1 MPKLP
6 ASNSLASLAG
16 RLPPHPSVLLQ
27 RPLELVPPPPSFPS
41 HLSQAGPPLLGQRA
55 YPSLPHSSLPWDL
68 AAPLHPD
75 GHPAGPP
82 LQLQANYSPQYEP
95 NYNGPPVA
103 GLPLQLQLQANYSP
117 QYEPSYNGP
126 PVHSLLPSPTQGH
139 GSTRQLLPS
148 SGQLD
153 HGPAAVPLDHP
164 HTQLPYPGQFLPPP
178 AQAAPPTQ
186 LLKPTGRQASPPVH
200 SLLPSPTQ
208 GHGSTQQLLPTS
220 DQFLPPPAQAAPP
233 TQLLK
238 PTANHSVVVAVKQGV
253 QVEDE
258 ENVLGSIPGLVQVG
272 AHTPLSLKVA
282 AHLLQNPTT
291 WLSDNKVNF
300 PSQLLFD
307 IRPGLQVMGTGP

>member
-41 HLSQAGPPLLGQRA
+41 HLSRAGPPLLGQRA
-55 YPSLPHSSLPWDL
+55 YPSLPQSSLPWDP

-75 GHPAGPP
+75 GHPAGHP

-139 GSTRQLLPS
+139 GSTRQLLPT

-164 HTQLPYPGQFLPPP
+164 HEQLPYP
-178 AQAAPPTQ
+178 
-186 LLKPTGRQASPPVH
+186 
-200 SLLPSPTQ
+200 
-208 GHGSTQQLLPTS
+208 

-282 AHLLQNPTT
+282 ADLLQNPTT
-291 WLSDNKVNF
+291 WFSDNKVNF

-307 IRPGLQVMGTGP
+307 IRPGLQAMGTGP